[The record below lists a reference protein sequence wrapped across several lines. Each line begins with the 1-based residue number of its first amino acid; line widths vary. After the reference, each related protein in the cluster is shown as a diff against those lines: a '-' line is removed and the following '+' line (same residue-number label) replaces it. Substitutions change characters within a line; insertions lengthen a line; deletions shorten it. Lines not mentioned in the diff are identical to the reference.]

1 MLCKIR
7 STLNYSSP
15 RNISLH
21 VSSRDFTFLHLVAGL
36 ERNLGTR
43 RLTSGRINRRELELN
58 VGKFRSN
65 GHSPG
70 GSGLNI

>member
-7 STLNYSSP
+7 STLNYSSS

-43 RLTSGRINRRELELN
+43 RLTSDKN
-58 VGKFRSN
+58 
-65 GHSPG
+65 
-70 GSGLNI
+70 